1 MADYFVF
8 WNKLMRR
15 ARIHRGTCV
24 ACNHGEGRSGV
35 GLRSTH
41 EWIPADSYIEARSI
55 ANALGRRKDFK
66 LNCIVCQQQREIA
79 QPSSRQS
86 LIPNTT

>member
-15 ARIHRGTCV
+15 ARIHRSTCG
-24 ACNHGEGRSGV
+24 ACNNGEARGKV
-35 GLRSTH
+35 GLKCTH

-55 ANALGRRKDFK
+55 ANAHGRRKGFK
-66 LNCIVCQQQREIA
+66 LNCVLCQPQKKVA
-79 QPSSRQS
+79 QPSPHQ
-86 LIPNTT
+86 T